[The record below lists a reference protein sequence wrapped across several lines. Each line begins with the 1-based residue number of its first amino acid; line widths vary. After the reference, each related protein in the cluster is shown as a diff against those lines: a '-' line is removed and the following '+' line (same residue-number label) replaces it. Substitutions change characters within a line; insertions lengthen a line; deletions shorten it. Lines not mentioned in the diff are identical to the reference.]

1 MFSLRNLLSLLA
13 ALVLAA
19 QAVPAQ
25 AIPSQTR
32 TISIREIQPGQR
44 GVGRTI
50 FVGNKI
56 EEFQVEVLGVL
67 ENIGP
72 RQNIILA
79 RLSGG
84 PLDKTGVIAGMSGSP
99 VWIDGR
105 LAGAVA
111 LAFPFSKE
119 PIAGIRPIEEMLA
132 AGTATRP
139 AVRAEAKFGEA
150 RLAEVATP
158 VSFSGFTAR
167 AVEQFAPEWRKLGM
181 TPLQGISGQGA
192 ASRAPAKNS
201 PLEPGSMISVQ
212 LVSGDMQVGADGTV
226 TTIDKDQVY
235 AFGHRFLALGSA
247 ELPFSRSEVI
257 TVLPSLDVS
266 FKISSSK
273 EPLGTIRTDGNAAI
287 VGTLGRR
294 PATIPVKLT
303 VQGTAGLQTFR
314 MEMIRTPALVPFL
327 LQMVLFSAIDGSE
340 RTLGSSTISITGELK
355 LEGGLPPLKIKQA
368 YAGDFNTPVLAAM
381 STAAPIANLLQGSS
395 ETLRVSEINLAVNST
410 EVRAQW
416 QIDQVSTSR
425 REVRPGETIELA
437 VALSNDGNERVE
449 RLKYLVPAGASPGP
463 LTIAVSDGT
472 TANLAEARSMLS
484 LSPRPATQMLTQ
496 LNSLRTNGS
505 AWVRISRPDP
515 VYSMGGTELPNI
527 PAGLA
532 MLAARSTTQSLLTPQ
547 GTRVAEFE
555 IPLGTAVVSGQKSVQ
570 IEVKE

>member
-1 MFSLRNLLSLLA
+1 MLFLRLFLSLLA
-13 ALVLAA
+13 ALVLTA
-19 QAVPAQ
+19 
-25 AIPSQTR
+25 QTR
-32 TISIREIQPGQR
+32 VIPLREIQPGQR

-50 FVGNKI
+50 FTGNKI

-84 PLDKTGVIAGMSGSP
+84 PLEKTGVIAGMSGSP
-99 VWIDGR
+99 VWINGR

-132 AGTATRP
+132 SGKATP
-139 AVRAEAKFGEA
+139 PGPRAEAKFGET

-167 AVEQFAPEWRKLGM
+167 AIEQFAPEWRKLGM
-181 TPLQGISGQGA
+181 TPLQGISGQGSSA
-192 ASRAPAKNS
+192 ATAAKP

-226 TTIDKDQVY
+226 TAIEQDRIY

-266 FKISSSK
+266 FKVSASK
-273 EPLGTIRTDGNAAI
+273 EPLGTIRSDGNAAI
-287 VGTLGRR
+287 VGTLGQR
-294 PATIPVKLT
+294 PATIPVKLS
-303 VQGTAGLQTFR
+303 VQGTAGSQTFR
-314 MEMIRTPALVPFL
+314 MNMIRTPALVPFL

-340 RTLGSSTISITGELK
+340 RTLGSSTVTVTGELK
-355 LEGGLPPLKIKQA
+355 LEDGLPPLKIKQA

-381 STAAPIANLLQGSS
+381 STAAPIATLLQGSS
-395 ETLRVSEINLAVNST
+395 DVLRVSEINLAVNST
-410 EVRAQW
+410 EVRSQW
-416 QIDQVSTSR
+416 QIDQLSANR
-425 REVRPGETIELA
+425 REVRPGDTIELA
-437 VALSNDGNERVE
+437 VALSSDKNERVE
-449 RLKYLVPAGASPGP
+449 RVKYQVPAGAPAGP
-463 LTIAVSDGT
+463 LTITVSDGT
-472 TANLAEARSMLS
+472 TANLAEARTMLS
-484 LSPRPATQMLTQ
+484 LSPRPAPQILTQ
-496 LNSLRTNGS
+496 LNGLRTNGS

-515 VYSMGGTELPNI
+515 VYSMGGTEMPNI

-532 MLAARSTTQSLLTPQ
+532 MLASRSGSQPLVAPQ

-555 IPLGTAVVSGQKSVQ
+555 IPLGTAVVSGQKSMQ

>member
-1 MFSLRNLLSLLA
+1 MLYLRLFLSLFA
-13 ALVLAA
+13 AVVLTG
-19 QAVPAQ
+19 
-25 AIPSQTR
+25 QTR
-32 TISIREIQPGQR
+32 IIPIGEIQPGQR

-50 FVGNKI
+50 FTGNKI

-84 PLDKTGVIAGMSGSP
+84 PLEKTGVIAGMSGSP

-132 AGTATRP
+132 SGKATP
-139 AVRAEAKFGEA
+139 PGPRAEAKFGEA

-167 AVEQFAPEWRKLGM
+167 AIEQFAPEWRKLGM

-192 ASRAPAKNS
+192 ASKAGASNP

-226 TTIDKDQVY
+226 TAIEQDRVY

-257 TVLPSLDVS
+257 TVLPTLDVS
-266 FKISSSK
+266 FKVSATK
-273 EPLGTIRTDGNAAI
+273 EPLGTIRSDGNAAI
-287 VGTLGRR
+287 VGTMGRR
-294 PATIPVKLT
+294 PATIPVKLS

-340 RTLGSSTISITGELK
+340 RTLGTSTVTITGELK
-355 LEGGLPPLKIKQA
+355 LEDGLPPLKIKQA
-368 YAGDFNTPVLAAM
+368 YAGDFNTPLLAAM

-395 ETLRVSEINLAVNST
+395 EALRVSEINLAVNST

-416 QIDQVSTSR
+416 QIDQISTSR
-425 REVRPGETIELA
+425 REVHPGETIELA
-437 VALSNDGNERVE
+437 VALTSDKRERVE
-449 RLKYLVPAGASPGP
+449 RVKYQVPAGAPAGP
-463 LTIAVSDGT
+463 LTITVSDGT
-472 TANLAEARSMLS
+472 TANLAEARTMLS
-484 LSPRPATQMLTQ
+484 LSPRPATQLLTQ
-496 LNSLRTNGS
+496 LNGLRTNGS

-515 VYSMGGTELPNI
+515 VYSLGGTEMPNI

-532 MLAARSTTQSLLTPQ
+532 MLAARGNPQPLLTPQ

-555 IPLGTAVVSGQKSVQ
+555 IALGTAVVSGQKSMQ

>member
-1 MFSLRNLLSLLA
+1 MLYLRLSLSLFV
-13 ALVLAA
+13 ALVLTG
-19 QAVPAQ
+19 QSRI
-25 AIPSQTR
+25 IP
-32 TISIREIQPGQR
+32 IREIQPGQR

-50 FVGNKI
+50 FTGNKI

-132 AGTATRP
+132 SGKATP
-139 AVRAEAKFGEA
+139 PGPRAEAKFGEA

-167 AVEQFAPEWRKLGM
+167 SIEQFAPEWRKLGM

-192 ASRAPAKNS
+192 ASQSAASKAGAPA
-201 PLEPGSMISVQ
+201 LQPGSMISVQ

-226 TTIDKDQVY
+226 TAIEQDRVY

-266 FKISSSK
+266 FKVSATK
-273 EPLGTIRTDGNAAI
+273 EPLGTIRSDGNAAI
-287 VGTLGRR
+287 VGTMGRR
-294 PATIPVKLT
+294 PATIPVKLS

-340 RTLGSSTISITGELK
+340 RTLGSSTVTITGELK
-355 LEGGLPPLKIKQA
+355 LEDGLPPLKIKQA

-395 ETLRVSEINLAVNST
+395 ETLRISEINLAVNST
-410 EVRAQW
+410 EVRSQW
-416 QIDQVSTSR
+416 QIDQISASR

-437 VALSNDGNERVE
+437 VALSSDKSERVE
-449 RLKYLVPAGASPGP
+449 RLKYLVPAGAPAGP
-463 LTIAVSDGT
+463 LTITVSDGT
-472 TANLAEARSMLS
+472 TANLAEARTMLS
-484 LSPRPATQMLTQ
+484 LSPRPAAQLLTQ
-496 LNSLRTNGS
+496 LNGLRTNGS
-505 AWVRISRPDP
+505 AWVRVSRPEP
-515 VYSMGGTELPNI
+515 VYSFGGTEMPNI

-532 MLAARSTTQSLLTPQ
+532 MLAARGNPQPLLTPQ

-555 IPLGTAVVSGQKSVQ
+555 IALGTAVVSGQKSIQ

>member
-1 MFSLRNLLSLLA
+1 VLYLRLSLSLFV
-13 ALVLAA
+13 ALVLTG
-19 QAVPAQ
+19 QSRI
-25 AIPSQTR
+25 IP
-32 TISIREIQPGQR
+32 IREIQPGQR

-50 FVGNKI
+50 FTGNKI

-132 AGTATRP
+132 SGKATP
-139 AVRAEAKFGEA
+139 PGPRAEAKFGEA

-167 AVEQFAPEWRKLGM
+167 SIEQFAPEWRKLGM

-192 ASRAPAKNS
+192 ASQSAASKAGAPA
-201 PLEPGSMISVQ
+201 LQPGSMISVQ

-226 TTIDKDQVY
+226 TAIEQDRVY

-266 FKISSSK
+266 FKVSATK
-273 EPLGTIRTDGNAAI
+273 EPLGTIRSDGNAAI
-287 VGTLGRR
+287 VGTMGRR
-294 PATIPVKLT
+294 PATIPVKLS

-340 RTLGSSTISITGELK
+340 RTLGSSTVTITGELK
-355 LEGGLPPLKIKQA
+355 LEDGLPPLKIKQA

-395 ETLRVSEINLAVNST
+395 ETLRISEINLAVNST
-410 EVRAQW
+410 EVRSQW
-416 QIDQVSTSR
+416 QIDQISASR

-437 VALSNDGNERVE
+437 VALSSDKSERVE
-449 RLKYLVPAGASPGP
+449 RLKYLVPAGAPAGP
-463 LTIAVSDGT
+463 LTITVSDGT
-472 TANLAEARSMLS
+472 TANLAEARTMLS
-484 LSPRPATQMLTQ
+484 LSPRPAAQLLTQ
-496 LNSLRTNGS
+496 LNGLRTNGS
-505 AWVRISRPDP
+505 AWVRVSRPEP
-515 VYSMGGTELPNI
+515 VYSFGGTEMPNI

-532 MLAARSTTQSLLTPQ
+532 MLAARGNPQPLLTPQ

-555 IPLGTAVVSGQKSVQ
+555 IALGTAVVSGQKSIQ